1 MLLLFLC
8 PRIFTFGQVACSG
21 KAEGQGPLLGV
32 LYDEIV
38 RKRWEDL
45 SAKKHS
51 FQPGDVAGEVHEH
64 SRMRAVSLYKTFFA
78 VAPENKNLGP
88 KPEKKRSRNDEV
100 DIVCCVHV
108 VVPSIVHLLRRL
120 VRSRCGTPSQQRRRR
135 NQ

>member
-1 MLLLFLC
+1 M
-8 PRIFTFGQVACSG
+8 ACSG

-64 SRMRAVSLYKTFFA
+64 SRMRAASLYKTFFA
-78 VAPENKNLGP
+78 VAPETKNLGP

-108 VVPSIVHLLRRL
+108 VVPSIL
-120 VRSRCGTPSQQRRRR
+120 SCFSGD
-135 NQ
+135 